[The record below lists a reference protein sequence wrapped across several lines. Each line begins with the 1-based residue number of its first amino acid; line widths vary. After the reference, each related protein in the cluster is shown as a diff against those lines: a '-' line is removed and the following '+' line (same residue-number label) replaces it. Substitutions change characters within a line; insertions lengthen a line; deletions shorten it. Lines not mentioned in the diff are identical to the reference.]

1 MFILH
6 LSTYPAL
13 SFSHSA
19 YTGERTMGI
28 LFTVSVQMGQGMSI
42 WSHYSERFK
51 KKVLISKF
59 QFLNSKRNRVHIP
72 SS

>member
-51 KKVLISKF
+51 KKN
-59 QFLNSKRNRVHIP
+59 LNI
-72 SS
+72 